1 MGDTLDDMFNSILSA
16 GTTITLDG
24 KTLVPGAD
32 KIDPHAGA
40 FCNSAMGLNSGT
52 VVLPDAVVDQ
62 MGFARRTARC
72 WSITRMGPM
81 PRRSVPELAD
91 LSSTNGIGTGI
102 GANISQDDGSNIGFW
117 GELINRNEMIEQT
130 DGMNGM
136 ISYLCIYI
144 GFVLVIACAA
154 IISIQQL
161 SSVADSSRSVR
172 VLSEVGCDR
181 LGYRPFDSFAAGG
194 ALFLPAG
201 VGLAHSLVALR
212 VIISVVLLFGGF
224 DIGGTVGLI
233 CVVFLFAYGGYFA
246 LTYGISKCIVRG
258 AVRVRPHRIGHC
270 RCRLVAKTCKS
281 DKGCSLACARRA
293 SSLIVPEGL
302 SEACTVGATG
312 FDHDVVHV
320 GLNRSQGEEEFLCDF
335 LVVLAQYNELED
347 FRFAFGK
354 LVLGGK
360 ELHLLIDMALKV
372 GHIVFVGC
380 LTQANREHAK
390 GIADDEHGEVTG
402 KDVLGDIAL

>member
-16 GTTITLDG
+16 GTTITLGG

-32 KIDPHAGA
+32 KIDPQAGA
-40 FCNSAMGLNSGT
+40 FCNSALGLNSGT

-62 MGFARRTARC
+62 MGFALQYSSLLVNYKDGADAQK
-72 WSITRMGPM
+72 IDA
-81 PRRSVPELAD
+81 EFAD
-91 LSSTNGIGTGI
+91 LSSLNDAGIGIGT
-102 GANISQDDGSNIGFW
+102 NVYQNDGSNIGFW
-117 GELINRNEMIEQT
+117 GNSLNRNEIIEQT

-161 SSVADSSRSVR
+161 SSVADSSKSVR

-181 LGYRPFDSFAAGG
+181 LAIDHSILLQQAV
-194 ALFLPAG
+194 LFFFPLG

-233 CVVFLFAYGGYFA
+233 CTVFLFAYGGYFA

-258 AVRVRPHRIGHC
+258 AVRVRH
-270 RCRLVAKTCKS
+270 T
-281 DKGCSLACARRA
+281 
-293 SSLIVPEGL
+293 E
-302 SEACTVGATG
+302 
-312 FDHDVVHV
+312 
-320 GLNRSQGEEEFLCDF
+320 
-335 LVVLAQYNELED
+335 
-347 FRFAFGK
+347 
-354 LVLGGK
+354 
-360 ELHLLIDMALKV
+360 
-372 GHIVFVGC
+372 
-380 LTQANREHAK
+380 
-390 GIADDEHGEVTG
+390 
-402 KDVLGDIAL
+402 